1 MVFASFGFLA
11 SLVSGGQISALKCPT
26 FHTRAVVKH
35 LRKLK
40 KLTNR
45 YLILFFLLSIG
56 LNSCDNLTQKEFF
69 DKIVY
74 DEYHSN
80 YEGIV
85 TDKYI
90 DKQNHAR
97 PIIIIQHQIFG
108 DTKKDFVFQSSE
120 LFDFIKIGDT
130 ITKKNGSLKFNLKRK
145 NLDTIIKLDFDNVKK
160 RKNIILKI
168 NT

>member
-1 MVFASFGFLA
+1 M
-11 SLVSGGQISALKCPT
+11 IE
-26 FHTRAVVKH
+26 
-35 LRKLK
+35 LK

-45 YLILFFLLSIG
+45 YIILFLLLTVG

-74 DEYHSN
+74 DEYHSS

-85 TDKYI
+85 TEKYI

-108 DTKKDFVFQSSE
+108 DKKKDLVFQSSK

-130 ITKKNGSLKFNLKRK
+130 ITKENESLLIKLKRK
-145 NLDTIIKLDFDNVKK
+145 NLDTIIKLDFDNIKGK
-160 RKNIILKI
+160 EKYYSENKYL
-168 NT
+168 NEN